1 MREQRHCE
9 RLRERYES
17 RQNTSEPEAS
27 WYRSLWPNPES
38 AHYLLVDDCIPVCA
52 FGQPMARI
60 PPQYVSFFLTHLM
73 CQNIGTFYYY
83 KAMLKF
89 RHTEI

>member
-60 PPQYVSFFLTHLM
+60 PPQYVLLPLITLSSFFLTHVMYIYLVK
-73 CQNIGTFYYY
+73 TL
-83 KAMLKF
+83 ALS
-89 RHTEI
+89 